1 MTTVHNWQEDVG
13 HYFSNPET
21 KMVRT
26 HGGDLTH
33 EDGRTL
39 ETWNKKIK
47 PGEYTTKE
55 LDNLTQTL

>member
-13 HYFSNPET
+13 HYFADT
-21 KMVRT
+21 KTDTIRT
-26 HGGDLTH
+26 YGEDLTH
-33 EDGRTL
+33 ADGRTL

-55 LDNLTQTL
+55 LDKLAK